1 MISIAPLSPT
11 RIVPLSE
18 QASGYCK
25 DPFQIQFENLTSS
38 FLTPEQVK
46 SIARILR
53 PTKKTIIDP
62 YAWQDKLHELFNDR
76 PFAAL
81 LILKLDMVD
90 ERDSPLGIGYKS
102 TGRAPSGKCFRI
114 DVGADSDIATA
125 FN

>member
-1 MISIAPLSPT
+1 MISIATLSPA

-46 SIARILR
+46 SIAPLLR
-53 PTKKTIIDP
+53 PIKKTIIDP
-62 YAWQDKLHELFNDR
+62 WALQDKLYELFNDR
-76 PFAAL
+76 PFAGL

-90 ERDSPLGIGYKS
+90 
-102 TGRAPSGKCFRI
+102 
-114 DVGADSDIATA
+114 
-125 FN
+125 